1 MTNSIKLIKS
11 IVQNTWVS
19 ALLGGLLVAY
29 YTTLD
34 VWGDKWWWIANFEDL
49 HSTLYSSLMIITII
63 VLFSRAYFDYKDEKI
78 ENDNKLTLTRF
89 ITFIRDIVETK
100 KSRFYNKATNI
111 GLDKKRLNFFDLIT
125 QPEEQLKYIM
135 RQSQSFF
142 EYWGIPT
149 NKLEI
154 TILGTA
160 FTDTGNINWKYI
172 LQLDEQRNHTNANE
186 IMNGNSLANQ
196 AMVSGEPIFLAD
208 LQQGID
214 DNVFL
219 TSTRSNQ
226 VNNIGSIYCKPV
238 TLKIQ
243 NLTYQYVFS
252 IVSYGIYLCSP
263 DNENEAEQM
272 AMLLNEI
279 GNRVEL
285 ELYLHAMKK
294 HRNSN

>member
-34 VWGDKWWWIANFEDL
+34 VWGEKWWWIANFEDL

-89 ITFIRDIVETK
+89 ITFIRNIVETK

-160 FTDTGNINWKYI
+160 FTDTGNRNWKYI

-186 IMNGNSLANQ
+186 IMNGNSLAHQ